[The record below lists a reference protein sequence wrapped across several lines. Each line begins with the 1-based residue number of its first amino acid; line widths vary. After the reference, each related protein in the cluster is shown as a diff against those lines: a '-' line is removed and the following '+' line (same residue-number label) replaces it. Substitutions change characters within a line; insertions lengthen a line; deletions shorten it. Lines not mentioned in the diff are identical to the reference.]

1 MRWQGAASRQK
12 GRRWCIDEQSC
23 MDEVIRSGSKR
34 GNVGV
39 EHEDEMAGATIAT
52 ECVVWMKP

>member
-1 MRWQGAASRQK
+1 
-12 GRRWCIDEQSC
+12 
-23 MDEVIRSGSKR
+23 MDELIRSGSKR

-52 ECVVWMKP
+52 VCFISTVTKDDGVVQKRRKIIKF